1 MVVVCVLL
9 KEDFTK
15 LPTLAEACLA
25 FSPQIALSHEAVF
38 VEVAGSLQLFSL
50 EQCFIRLQ
58 EIVETFGLKATI
70 SSATDLPSAL
80 AFARYGISV
89 RERLP
94 LEALS
99 DYLSPFAPSDFSPA
113 SLLRKLGLNTLGDFL
128 QIPLREIP
136 SRFGKDGSHAY
147 AKIFDAK
154 RIAWPRFVPPARIE
168 EKAEL
173 DFAARIENLEPVFF
187 ILKGLIDRIFFRL
200 FARAEMLTA
209 FRLRFRL
216 NRLAGARERL
226 VEVVLPLPQSDPK
239 GVLLFLQDRIAN
251 ELQKRPLED
260 LLESVTLEVTD
271 TAPFRNAQ
279 KDFFSKVEEEKEAWA
294 SLVARLRE
302 RLGENST
309 FLAAPAPRL
318 LPEAAWKK
326 SLEPGKAELLPHV
339 PLRPLRILRT
349 PLPLRREGN
358 YLRCQS
364 RSWGIQ
370 AFEGPERVRGEWW
383 LGGFAREYF
392 CVETMGGEK
401 LWVFREINE
410 TALFL
415 HGIFD

>member
-339 PLRPLRILRT
+339 PLRPL
-349 PLPLRREGN
+349 
-358 YLRCQS
+358 
-364 RSWGIQ
+364 
-370 AFEGPERVRGEWW
+370 
-383 LGGFAREYF
+383 
-392 CVETMGGEK
+392 
-401 LWVFREINE
+401 
-410 TALFL
+410 
-415 HGIFD
+415 